1 MTLKW
6 RNYLV
11 IEAFCNGTL
20 SIDEA
25 VIALVTKKDVSNET
39 KRISLLRFFDLR
51 SAEKVGNVVDD
62 MEADVLQSI
71 NS

>member
-25 VIALVTKKDVSNET
+25 VTALVTKKDVTKET

-51 SAEKVGNVVDD
+51 SAEKVGNVDD
-62 MEADVLQSI
+62 EMEADVFKTI
-71 NS
+71 NA